1 MSFRRF
7 LRRSR
12 RRIRKIARGAGK
24 GVRAV
29 SGAVRKID
37 DAMKSPIGQVV
48 LLGLKANPKT
58 AVVASKVEMGI
69 SQGREI
75 TDIAE
80 GLSRGEQQAIEQAI
94 ERANRGMMSQ

>member
-1 MSFRRF
+1 MSFKRF

-12 RRIRKIARGAGK
+12 RRVGKIAKGVGK

-58 AVVASKVEMGI
+58 AGVATKLETGI

-80 GLSRGEQQAIEQAI
+80 GLTRGEQQAVEQAI